1 MTSIQIQS
9 VNWTPRIGFMLIT
22 LRHEVWF
29 LDLIFTFRT
38 IRWNRG
44 WGRLAVGLFS
54 LSQSEHKSDKPRVS
68 AKKSSDCKK
77 FNDVRLKKK
86 WLRKKGTRK
95 VEDCARHCYEKKRC
109 KVWTFIRSKSV
120 CILGKTLLVRVRFDF
135 HQTQVNLKMGI
146 LCEWNFKIISNSGN
160 EKSRIWHKS
169 LWNGCVKTLSIKV
182 QESIQAKWIRNRSK
196 HV

>member
-44 WGRLAVGLFS
+44 WGRMAVGLFS
-54 LSQSEHKSDKPRVS
+54 LSQSDYKSDKPRVS

-109 KVWTFIRSKSV
+109 KGWTFIRFNSV
-120 CILGKTLLVRVRFDF
+120 CILGKTLSLRVCLELAFWLPLDTSASKDGNSVLV
-135 HQTQVNLKMGI
+135 N
-146 LCEWNFKIISNSGN
+146 
-160 EKSRIWHKS
+160 
-169 LWNGCVKTLSIKV
+169 
-182 QESIQAKWIRNRSK
+182 
-196 HV
+196 HVIMY